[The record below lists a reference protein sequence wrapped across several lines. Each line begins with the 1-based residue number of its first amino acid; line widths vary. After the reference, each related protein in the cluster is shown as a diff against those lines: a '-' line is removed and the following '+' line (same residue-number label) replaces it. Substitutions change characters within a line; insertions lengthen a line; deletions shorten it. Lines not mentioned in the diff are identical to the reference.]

1 MRLVGFMS
9 FDMSRA
15 SYFLRQHFK
24 RMGIKQHRE
33 SRVRPCEK
41 QKIKIDRAVSLVDQ
55 GIKVHRDLNRRAM
68 LEVVFKDEEGTG
80 LGPTLEFYSQLG
92 RELRA
97 DKQMWRQGV
106 VDGSLFPKG
115 FQINESNLDQVQIIC
130 KKFEL
135 AGIFVA
141 RSIFDE
147 RMIELPLSQ
156 LMWDLVLGKKKN
168 LLDLSKLD
176 SQLSSLF
183 ENLQKIANSGDAQKI
198 EDYSLMFYDP
208 SDDSIELVKDG
219 KNLAVNQG
227 NLQTYIEL
235 VLDSTFNQSINLQI
249 KAFKQGFVSIMP
261 IELLGIFE
269 NKSDI
274 ETLVCGEGEKAEWT
288 NIGEL

>member
-1 MRLVGFMS
+1 
-9 FDMSRA
+9 
-15 SYFLRQHFK
+15 
-24 RMGIKQHRE
+24 
-33 SRVRPCEK
+33 
-41 QKIKIDRAVSLVDQ
+41 
-55 GIKVHRDLNRRAM
+55 
-68 LEVVFKDEEGTG
+68 
-80 LGPTLEFYSQLG
+80 
-92 RELRA
+92 
-97 DKQMWRQGV
+97 
-106 VDGSLFPKG
+106 
-115 FQINESNLDQVQIIC
+115 VQIIC

-219 KNLAVNQG
+219 KNLAVN
-227 NLQTYIEL
+227 
-235 VLDSTFNQSINLQI
+235 
-249 KAFKQGFVSIMP
+249 
-261 IELLGIFE
+261 
-269 NKSDI
+269 
-274 ETLVCGEGEKAEWT
+274 
-288 NIGEL
+288 